1 MGKGREKDGAERL
14 AIVGFGIS
22 AMLLVVV
29 GAALYLAS
37 ERARVSGRLGDESLE
52 VLGGLSRIEAAIAQ
66 SQSAQR
72 GRALYGDA
80 RFLVQRDAALERAGR
95 EVARLGT
102 LTGAAGLDREA
113 IARLAKLVEQRAQRM
128 RDALALW
135 EKGRPLDAQ
144 TPPPGSAE
152 SFSTKIYAMTD
163 ALRGEELRALQVHR
177 RAEESEF
184 RFVYALLAGSALLL
198 FAVILP
204 AYLGFLRQARSRA
217 RAEGRMVELAE
228 SLPGAVFQA
237 RVWPGGDLRYE
248 FLSSSTRDVRG
259 VEREAAL
266 SDARILMGTI
276 HEADVKTFRETL
288 AWAASHMQPLDF
300 DYRIHH
306 PRKGVRWIRSVST
319 PAKQPDGSVR
329 WSGHWADITTQK
341 EMEGGLLRA
350 MEEAAAANQAKG
362 RFLATMSHEIRTP
375 MNGVL
380 AMLELLSL
388 TRLDEEQAASLAV
401 VRESGH
407 ALLRIIDD
415 ILDFSKIEAGKMDVV
430 PQAASI
436 ARIVERVVNVHSGVA
451 SAKGLAMTT
460 SVDPAISPALL
471 FDPVRVQQILGNLV
485 NNAIKFTPHGGVSI
499 SARLLE
505 RRGAED
511 VVRLE
516 VRDSGIGMTPE
527 EQARVFE
534 AFTQAS
540 TETTSRFG
548 GTGLGLAISR
558 QLTRLMGGTIEMRS
572 RAGIGTEIRV
582 TLPMRVAPA
591 EALAAPS
598 LPAVPA
604 AALARR
610 APPPVDA
617 AARSGRLVLVVDD
630 HPINRT
636 VLLKQVN
643 ALGFAAETAESG
655 AEALEKWRDG
665 RYALLLLDCNMPE
678 VSGYDV
684 ARAIREREPEEGR
697 ARTPIIACT
706 ANAMLGE
713 AQKCL
718 EAGMDDYLVKPIEL
732 GQLAA
737 KLGRFLGDLPL
748 ERAMLDE
755 ICGGDEAAAREV
767 LDRFRRCNDEDA
779 RELREALRD
788 RSLEGVVA
796 ACHRI
801 KGAAK
806 TVGAT
811 DLAGAAELAETS
823 ARAADWEGIGH
834 AMARFERELARLEAW
849 MEAARAAA

>member
-1 MGKGREKDGAERL
+1 MGNGREKDGAERL
-14 AIVGFGIS
+14 AVIGFGIS
-22 AMLLVVV
+22 AILLVVV
-29 GAALYLAS
+29 GAALYLAT

-52 VLGGLSRIEAAIAQ
+52 VIGSLARIDAAVAQ

-80 RFLVQRDAALERAGR
+80 RFLVQRDAALDRAER
-95 EVARLGT
+95 EVGRLAT
-102 LTGAAGLDREA
+102 LSGAAGQDRGRIDE
-113 IARLAKLVEQRAQRM
+113 LAKLVEQRGARM
-128 RDALALW
+128 REALALW
-135 EKGRPLDAQ
+135 ERGRPLDAQ
-144 TPPPGSAE
+144 TPAPGSAE
-152 SFSTKIYAMTD
+152 SFSTRIYAITQS
-163 ALRGEELRALQVHR
+163 LRGEELRALHKHR

-184 RFVYALLAGSALLL
+184 RFVYALLAGSALVLC
-198 FAVILP
+198 AVILP

-217 RAEGRMVELAE
+217 RAESRMVELAE

-237 RVWPGGDLRYE
+237 RVWPGGGLRYE
-248 FLSSSTRDVRG
+248 FLSSSTREVRG
-259 VEREAAL
+259 VDREAAL
-266 SDARILMGTI
+266 ADARVLMATI
-276 HEADVKTFRETL
+276 HADDAKTFRETL
-288 AWAASHMQPLDF
+288 AWAASQLRPLDF

-306 PRKGVRWIRSVST
+306 PEKGVRWIRSVST
-319 PAKQPDGSVR
+319 PAQQPDGSVR

-375 MNGVL
+375 RNGVL

-415 ILDFSKIEAGKMDVV
+415 ILDFSKIEAGKMDIV
-430 PQAASI
+430 PEPASI
-436 ARIVERVVNVHSGVA
+436 ARIVERVVNIHSGVA

-471 FDPVRVQQILGNLV
+471 FDRVRVQQILGNLV
-485 NNAIKFTPHGGVSI
+485 NNAIKFTPQGGVSI

-505 RRGAED
+505 RRGDED

-516 VRDSGIGMTPE
+516 VRDSGIGMTPA

-540 TETTSRFG
+540 IETTSRFG

-572 RAGIGTEIRV
+572 RAGTGTEVRV
-582 TLPMRVAPA
+582 TLPMRIASPD
-591 EALAAPS
+591 ALASPS
-598 LPAVPA
+598 LPAPPA

-610 APPPVDA
+610 PPPPVDA
-617 AARSGRLVLVVDD
+617 AARNGRLVLVVDD

-643 ALGFAAETAESG
+643 ALGFAGETAESG

-678 VSGYDV
+678 LSGYDV
-684 ARAIREREPEEGR
+684 VRAIRSRESEDGR
-697 ARTPIIACT
+697 PRTPIVACT

-732 GQLAA
+732 GQLAG
-737 KLGRFLGDLPL
+737 KLARLLGDTPL
-748 ERAMLDE
+748 ERAAFDAA
-755 ICGGDEAAAREV
+755 CGGDEALAREV
-767 LDRFRRCNDEDA
+767 LERFRRCNDDDA
-779 RELREALRD
+779 RDLREALRE

-806 TVGAT
+806 TIGAM
-811 DLAGAAELAETS
+811 DFAGAAELAEAS
-823 ARAADWEGIGH
+823 ARAADWAGIEQ
-834 AMARFERELARLEAW
+834 AMDGFERELARLEAW
-849 MEAARAAA
+849 MEAAKAAA